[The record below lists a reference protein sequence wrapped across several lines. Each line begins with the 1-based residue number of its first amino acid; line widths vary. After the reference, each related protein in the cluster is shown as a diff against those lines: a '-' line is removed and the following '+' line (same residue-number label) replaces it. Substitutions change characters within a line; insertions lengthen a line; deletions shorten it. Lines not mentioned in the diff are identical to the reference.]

1 MSKPTT
7 KSITIT
13 ESKDSKET
21 KKKPTSA
28 WLKSIYDV
36 NLLSKDELTQIYD
49 EIRFIGFNRDVV
61 LAQMEEVLGDPKLVI
76 EAILVCSL
84 RGPQAA
90 QDIKLKNGR
99 TLKQL
104 GIPASGVQGTESISC
119 QRISSS
125 TADLAAFYFKKLN
138 IPKRIEHELPAYL
151 QFPTAGSI
159 KLPQNLRDQHI
170 DFTKKFSKII
180 KGEFNESI
188 YATMVSNAY
197 LDESLNLFE

>member
-1 MSKPTT
+1 MSKPAS
-7 KSITIT
+7 KPVTIV
-13 ESKDSKET
+13 ESKDSKEA
-21 KKKPTSA
+21 KKKPSSS

-36 NLLSKDELTQIYD
+36 NLLSKDELSQIYD
-49 EIRFIGFNRDVV
+49 EIRFIGFNREVV
-61 LAQMEEVLGDPKLVI
+61 LAQMEEVLVDPKLVI

-90 QDIKLKNGR
+90 QNIKLKNGK
-99 TLKQL
+99 TLKQM
-104 GIPASGVQGTESISC
+104 GVPASGVQGTEAISC

-125 TADLAAFYFKKLN
+125 TADLAAYYFKKIN
-138 IPKRIEHELPAYL
+138 IPKRMEHELPAYL

-159 KLPQNLRDQHI
+159 RLPQILRDQHI
-170 DFTKKFSKII
+170 DFSRKFSKLI

-188 YATMVSNAY
+188 YSTMVTNAY